1 MDNHGGA
8 MKTTTNVS
16 ALAGTYRFSL
26 LLVLLLG
33 LIFVF
38 PVVGRVLHLKILIDV
53 YIVFVFLVGV
63 YSISSKRHFA
73 FFGLFLALPKF
84 IVTAIAYKV
93 HVPGMVLVGDVFGI
107 LCLLFIAYKIL
118 AYVFKQQ
125 RITGDIISG
134 MVVIYLL
141 LAYSW
146 ALIFQ
151 FIEVVQPGSFYIPA
165 TCQQDPFSFLYFSLV
180 TITTIGYGDIT
191 PVSNIAKA
199 CAVLNGLIGQIYLV
213 VVVATLVGMRIS
225 QSMQSDQK

>member
-1 MDNHGGA
+1 ME
-8 MKTTTNVS
+8 TTTGIS
-16 ALAGTYRFSL
+16 ALAGKHRFSL
-26 LLVLLLG
+26 LLVLMLG

-38 PVVGRVLHLKILIDV
+38 PAVGGIPRLKILVDV
-53 YIVFVFLVGV
+53 YIAFVFLVGV

-73 FFGLFLALPKF
+73 YFGLFLALPKF
-84 IVTAIAYKV
+84 ITTALGYIA

-107 LCLLFIAYKIL
+107 LCLIFIAYKIL
-118 AYVFKQQ
+118 VYVFKQQ

-151 FIEVVQPGSFYIPA
+151 IIEVVQPGSFYIPEA
-165 TCQQDPFSFLYFSLV
+165 CQQDPFSFLYFSLV

-199 CAVLNGLIGQIYLV
+199 CAVMNGLIGQIYLV
-213 VVVATLVGMRIS
+213 VVVATLVGMRLS